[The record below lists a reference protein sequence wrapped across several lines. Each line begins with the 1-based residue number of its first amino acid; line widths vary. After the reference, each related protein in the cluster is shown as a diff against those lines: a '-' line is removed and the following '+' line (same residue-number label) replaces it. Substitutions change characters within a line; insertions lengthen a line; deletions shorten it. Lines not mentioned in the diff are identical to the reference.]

1 MPITETFT
9 TPPTPPSS
17 TDKTNFR
24 TRYDAFFA
32 YIQTLGTKLINF
44 ITQINALETN
54 VNAKEASA
62 VAAQI
67 AAAAS
72 ANFQGVWTNQTTS
85 VGQSWLYGGLVYRVL
100 IAGNT
105 SPIASPANWTPVAP
119 SYGNISGTFSPTA
132 NTWYRIAQ
140 SPVNQ
145 TPVDA
150 RFNVSWGV
158 SGQYGSVRIAA
169 SSMYGTSPCLSQI
182 SYSKYGA
189 NGITKA
195 RIVYHTTATGY
206 YAYLDVMFAG
216 AITNVAVTVEAFDV
230 TGWSLLPP
238 STVGSIPAGYSSL
251 EYTLKSTITAGTYKS
266 VTVDS
271 DGCVTGGTNPTTL
284 SGYGITDGMMA
295 SAMSG
300 ANVSLAA
307 NGYQILPSGLIIQFG
322 TTALITGDSGVDV
335 VFPIAFPNS
344 CLAIAGNH
352 IGSGVDAAP
361 DNPIHFRNLSLGSV
375 RISNSAAAYNLAAKW
390 IAIGY

>member
-1 MPITETFT
+1 MAITETFT

-44 ITQINALETN
+44 TTQLNSTETN
-54 VNAKEASA
+54 INAKEASA
-62 VAAQI
+62 VAAQV

-72 ANFQGVWTNQTTS
+72 ANFQGTWTNQTTV
-85 VGQSWLYGGLVYRVL
+85 VGQSWLYGGIIYRVV
-100 IAGNT
+100 IAGNQ
-105 SPIASPANWTPVAP
+105 SPVAAPANWQA
-119 SYGNISGTFSPTA
+119 ISPTFGQITETFSTTA
-132 NTWYRIAQ
+132 GTWYRIAQ
-140 SPVNQ
+140 SSLNINRC
-145 TPVDA
+145 DGIFA
-150 RFNVSWGV
+150 ISL
-158 SGQYGSVRIAA
+158 SGPTHCKVRLSASVIYGAN
-169 SSMYGTSPCLSQI
+169 PCLSQI
-182 SYSKYGA
+182 GYSKLGTG
-189 NGITKA
+189 GITKA
-195 RIVYHTTATGY
+195 RIVYHTTYSGN
-206 YAYLDVMFAG
+206 YAYLEVYVSNAS
-216 AITNVAVTVEAFDV
+216 TNQIFSVEATDAES
-230 TGWSLLPP
+230 WSLLPP

-266 VTVDS
+266 VTVDT

-335 VFPIAFPNS
+335 VFPIAFPIS